1 MMSIFEKNAR
11 SNLPQKG
18 TPEYTIRRFEIAR
31 INLMTAILMT
41 VINIVLDL
49 TGSDSYFLFSI
60 SFPYYE
66 FDKEAIPM
74 MVVCTAILGF
84 YVLAWLLSKKKPGWM
99 IAALVAFALDC
110 VYLVVFSFFV
120 VQNFSYAASYR
131 DFILEYAFHIW
142 VLVYLIIGVC
152 SCKKY
157 REAIAAVETAASTA
171 SAE

>member
-1 MMSIFEKNAR
+1 MSIFEKNAR

-31 INLMTAILMT
+31 MNLITAVLIT
-41 VINIVLDL
+41 VVNMVLKI

-60 SFPYYE
+60 SLPYYE
-66 FDKEAIPM
+66 FDKEAILM

-99 IAALVAFALDC
+99 IAALVAFVLDC
-110 VYLVVFSFFV
+110 VYLAVFSFFV
-120 VQNFSYAASYR
+120 VQNFSYMASYR

-142 VLVYLIIGVC
+142 VLAYLIIGVC
-152 SCKKY
+152 NCKKY